1 MLANE
6 TRYVVIQRTLL
17 IVQRDQMR
25 FRDAAGQRES
35 NRRAPIADHHLGEP
49 AMQFVYIARHQ
60 FIAAIHELFLER
72 TRGAEQPRLQE
83 RDEVEQF
90 FEIVLHRRRSQ

>member
-1 MLANE
+1 
-6 TRYVVIQRTLL
+6 
-17 IVQRDQMR
+17 
-25 FRDAAGQRES
+25 
-35 NRRAPIADHHLGEP
+35 
-49 AMQFVYIARHQ
+49 
-60 FIAAIHELFLER
+60 LFLER